1 MAKKDAKKCQD
12 IRDKIVAWRDYFKS
26 NDEAYHD
33 SMQFV
38 MGEQWTSREADVLKS
53 YKKPPMTFN
62 KLAPL
67 INHLLGELR
76 LNTPALEVKP
86 ITMEV
91 KPEVVSVREA
101 LVKSISLHSHAKQAY
116 QQAGQQAFI
125 GGYGALRVQT
135 EYEHDYS
142 FEQTLR
148 IYGVQDPT
156 KCYWDVKAL
165 HPCKID
171 GEHCGYSYSMS
182 RTLFRKKYGKD
193 IEKRIGDM
201 SGLTDR
207 VLFSSD
213 EQVEI
218 IHHYERTRKTKTLY
232 RLSNNAVVDGK
243 ELEEL
248 EEAYIDFDVNPLM
261 PVNEE
266 TEQMA
271 DEIEEQLDERAA
283 EEKSYMY
290 QGQVVNVIDNRVI
303 HESRIKEYKIAGDY
317 ILESTDFPSESMPV
331 VFVDQNSWH
340 DKNGHQI
347 TRSII
352 KDACDAQKFINYL
365 GTQIT
370 YMLKVSR
377 YDQWIGSK
385 KNVASQDTQEKW
397 RDPYTVRGMLTFDES
412 PTGVVPQQTRPPEI
426 SQSLTQQYQRALQ
439 DIETSTGIYAT
450 KMGEQGQET
459 SGAAIWQRSHQS
471 SYNTYV
477 AFDSVNRAIAAVG
490 QVVNEAIPYVY
501 DTERAVSLDLK
512 GEGEKPVVLNQNL
525 DDYSAETV
533 NNMIKGRYNVII
545 KAGSSFEGQKQQA
558 LQSLQMVL
566 QANPQLFQM
575 IADLY
580 AENLPLP
587 NAVELRNR
595 LKTIVPPE
603 IIEAGRTGEQ
613 IPPKP
618 QAPNP
623 EMIKMQ
629 IEMEKLQLEK
639 QKLEMKAQE
648 LQLKA
653 QKEGADV
660 RMEQEKLQVEKLDVA
675 AKLEEQ
681 MMRYNAEMH
690 RTMAEKD
697 MAHARNITDI
707 LTHK

>member
-1 MAKKDAKKCQD
+1 MAKRNPKKCQA
-12 IRDKIVAWRDYFKS
+12 IRDAIIKWRDYFKE
-26 NDEAYHD
+26 NDKVYHD
-33 SMQFV
+33 SMDFV
-38 MGEQWTSREADVLKS
+38 LGEQWTSKEADVLKS
-53 YKKPPMTFN
+53 YNKPPMTFN

-76 LNTPALEVKP
+76 MNTPALEVKP
-86 ITMEV
+86 VTSD
-91 KPEVVSVREA
+91 VSADLVTVREA
-101 LVKSISLHSHAKQAY
+101 LVKSISLHSYAKQAY
-116 QQAGQQAFI
+116 QNAGQQAFV

-148 IYGVQDPT
+148 IYPIQDPT

-171 GEHCGYSYSMS
+171 GEICGYSYSMS
-182 RTLFRKKYGKD
+182 RKLFAKKHGKD
-193 IEKRIGDM
+193 IERKVEDM

-207 VLFSSD
+207 LMFAND
-213 EQVEI
+213 EQIEI
-218 IHHYERTRKTKTLY
+218 IHHYERSRKTKTIY
-232 RLSNNAVVDGK
+232 RLSNGAVVSAD
-243 ELEEL
+243 ELNDLEEFQ
-248 EEAYIDFDVNPLM
+248 IDFDVNPLM

-266 TEQMA
+266 TEKMA
-271 DEIEEQLDERAA
+271 DEMEGQLEEMAA
-283 EEKSYMY
+283 EDKTYVYE
-290 QGQVVNVIDNRVI
+290 GQIVHIIDKRVI
-303 HESRIKEYKIAGDY
+303 HESRIKELKIAGDY
-317 ILESTDFPSESMPV
+317 ILEETDFPSESMPV
-331 VFVDQNSWH
+331 IFVDQNSWY
-340 DKNGHQI
+340 DKDGNQN
-347 TRSII
+347 TRPIV
-352 KDACDAQKFINYL
+352 KDAHDAQKFINYL

-412 PTGVVPQQTRPPEI
+412 PSGVVPQQTRPPEL
-426 SQSLTQQYQRALQ
+426 SASLTQQYERALM

-450 KMGEQGQET
+450 KMGEKGQET

-490 QVVNEAIPYVY
+490 QVVNEAIPFVY
-501 DTERAVSLDLK
+501 DTERTVSLDLN
-512 GEGEKPVVLNQNL
+512 GDGEKPVVLNQSL
-525 DDYSAETV
+525 DGYSTQML
-533 NNMIKGRYNVII
+533 NDMSKGRYNVVI
-545 KAGSSFEGQKQQA
+545 KAGSTFEGQKQQA

-566 QANPQLFQM
+566 QANPQLFNM
-575 IADLY
+575 VADLY
-580 AENLPLP
+580 AENLPLA
-587 NAVELRNR
+587 NSIELKNR

-603 IIEAGRTGEQ
+603 VIEAGRSGKP

-618 QAPNP
+618 EAPNP

-629 IEMEKLQLEK
+629 VEMQKLQLEQ
-639 QKLEMKAQE
+639 QKLQLKAQE

-660 RMEQEKLQVEKLDVA
+660 QAEQERLQMERLDIA
-675 AKLEEQ
+675 ARLEEQ
-681 MMRYNAEMH
+681 MMRYNAELH
-690 RTMAEKD
+690 RTMADKD
-697 MAHARNITDI
+697 IAHARNITDI
-707 LTHK
+707 LTHQ